1 MASTLNGN
9 IVLDLTHVLAGPF
22 AGVILSDLGAQVIK
36 IEQPGIGDRSRAS
49 GPFLGEESSYFMS
62 VNRGKLGLSI
72 DLSVPEGKAL
82 FLRLASK
89 ADVVLENFAPGTMD
103 RLGLGYETL
112 RQYNSR
118 LIYAAISGFGQNG
131 PYAGKSAMD
140 IVVQGMGGIMSI
152 TGEPDG
158 PPIRPGVS
166 QGDITAGLY
175 TVIGILA
182 ALNERNQ
189 SGLGQFVDIAML
201 DCQIAILE
209 NAFARY
215 FATGEIPQPLGT
227 RHPVT
232 APFQAFKTKD
242 GYITVALI
250 EGRKERWPLM
260 CVAMDRL
267 DLIDDPRFNT
277 GWLRSQNYKELEPM
291 LTEAMLKKTCQ
302 EWLDELEALGI
313 PCGPVNT
320 IDKAS
325 QDPQV
330 LHRNMIKDIQHPR
343 LGMIKMLGTPIKLSR
358 SPTGSVNPAPELG
371 EHTRI
376 LLKELL
382 ELSSEEIDSL
392 NDGQV
397 I

>member
-1 MASTLNGN
+1 MASSLDGN

-49 GPFLGEESSYFMS
+49 GPFVGDESSYFMS
-62 VNRGKLGLSI
+62 VNRGKLGLGI
-72 DLSVPEGKAL
+72 DLSLPNGKAL
-82 FLRLASK
+82 FLKLVSK

-112 RQYNSR
+112 KQYNAR

-152 TGEPDG
+152 TGEPGG

-201 DCQIAILE
+201 DCQVAILE
-209 NAFARY
+209 NAFA
-215 FATGEIPQPLGT
+215 
-227 RHPVT
+227 
-232 APFQAFKTKD
+232 
-242 GYITVALI
+242 
-250 EGRKERWPLM
+250 
-260 CVAMDRL
+260 
-267 DLIDDPRFNT
+267 
-277 GWLRSQNYKELEPM
+277 
-291 LTEAMLKKTCQ
+291 
-302 EWLDELEALGI
+302 
-313 PCGPVNT
+313 
-320 IDKAS
+320 
-325 QDPQV
+325 
-330 LHRNMIKDIQHPR
+330 
-343 LGMIKMLGTPIKLSR
+343 
-358 SPTGSVNPAPELG
+358 
-371 EHTRI
+371 
-376 LLKELL
+376 
-382 ELSSEEIDSL
+382 
-392 NDGQV
+392 
-397 I
+397 

>member
-1 MASTLNGN
+1 VASSLDGN

-49 GPFLGEESSYFMS
+49 GPFVGDESSYFMS
-62 VNRGKLGLSI
+62 VNRGKLGLGI
-72 DLSVPEGKAL
+72 DLSLPNGKAL
-82 FLRLASK
+82 FLKLVSK

-112 RQYNSR
+112 KQYNAR

-152 TGEPDG
+152 TGEPGG

-201 DCQIAILE
+201 DCQVAILE

-215 FATGEIPQPLGT
+215 FATGEVPQPLGT

-320 IDKAS
+320 IDKVS

-330 LHRNMIKDIQHPR
+330 IHRNMIKDTRHPR
-343 LGMIKMLGTPIKLSR
+343 LGMVKMLGTPIKLSR
-358 SPTGSVNPAPELG
+358 TPTGSINPAPELG
-371 EHTRI
+371 EHTRMI
-376 LLKELL
+376 LKELL
-382 ELSSEEIDSL
+382 KLSSEEIDSL

>member
-1 MASTLNGN
+1 MASSLDGN

-49 GPFLGEESSYFMS
+49 GPFVGDESSYFMS
-62 VNRGKLGLSI
+62 VNRGKLGLGI
-72 DLSVPEGKAL
+72 DLSLPNGKAL
-82 FLRLASK
+82 FLKLVSK

-112 RQYNSR
+112 KQYNAR

-152 TGEPDG
+152 TGEPGG

-201 DCQIAILE
+201 DCQVAILE

-215 FATGEIPQPLGT
+215 FATGEVPQPLGT

-291 LTEAMLKKTCQ
+291 LTKAMLKKTCQ

-320 IDKAS
+320 IDKVS

-330 LHRNMIKDIQHPR
+330 IHRNMIKDTQHPR
-343 LGMIKMLGTPIKLSR
+343 LGMVKMLGTPIKLSR
-358 SPTGSVNPAPELG
+358 TPTGSINPAPELG
-371 EHTRI
+371 EHTRMI
-376 LLKELL
+376 LKELL